1 MLYKSYSSLGQS
13 LMFRSLNKCPSKR
26 WNSLMNLNQL
36 NRQWTYSSISER
48 IEEACQQ
55 EIPLFSVQ
63 SKNLSNYSKSN
74 HKIYREAV
82 VDDNHLSIMVIHQPI
97 KRYLIARCE
106 QPSLTMTHHLKTD
119 TSLMLQIFSG
129 AQQVFLISQQLI
141 RCHLIQQVNRNHN
154 KICRLT
160 KEQPKN

>member
-1 MLYKSYSSLGQS
+1 MLCKSYSSLGQS
-13 LMFRSLNKCPSKR
+13 LMFRSLNKCPNKR

-36 NRQWTYSSISER
+36 NRSWTFSSLSEK
-48 IEEACQQ
+48 IEKACQQ
-55 EIPLFSVQ
+55 GILLFNVL
-63 SKNLSNYSKSN
+63 SKNLSSFSKLN

-82 VDDNHLSIMVIHQPI
+82 ADDNHLSIMVSLQQT
-97 KRYLIARCE
+97 KKYLTVRCE
-106 QPSLTMTHHLKTD
+106 QPSLTMTHHLKID

-129 AQQVFLISQQLI
+129 AQQVFLIFQQLI
-141 RCHLIQQVNRNHN
+141 RCHLIQQVSRNHS